1 MSVSL
6 NGITGN
12 NLDEIIKTTNENFQ
26 KLNEVE
32 FLKGDAG
39 ATLSIV
45 NRDIDDELA
54 KEIAT
59 CIVGDTEKVGYID
72 NIKEQLK
79 TYNKKWLWFYSDN
92 TPICPAVPLVFL
104 DNDVV
109 NNPENKPDYTC
120 SVVGSIDENDKV
132 VYSRTAIQPELYFDE
147 TALNGTG
154 AWCWEINGVKT
165 GIPAS
170 AANVGD
176 RTIPKFFLLKQNG
189 KDNKEFT
196 YFTVTGE
203 DVYSF
208 LKWSE
213 YYNREDTSKP
223 SAGDYAF
230 IICTNVNEDGSTVNS
245 FGMSVCNSA
254 GVEENVQPTWIPDI
268 ISENY
273 LVSFNEALMKFI
285 FRELYVMEGV
295 TDTVHKDDKKHGLQ
309 LRFNKESNASV
320 WIDTVKGTGD
330 NDNSSLYF
338 TFDPYTG
345 TTTDTDPVSNN
356 LNIVIDSTSG
366 DSNLNLYK
374 GSIEDKNRYLTAGDI
389 LVSGDYNTIYNLY
402 TAGELIPG
410 CFYEI
415 EDYTLV
421 LDPDRTDIQSGDHK
435 FNIILQAISK
445 NKFSEVAKAAPSRD
459 ENDTY
464 FDNCDLS
471 KWELKYCIENDTDRF
486 DWAYTNGQ
494 GIIYYMKDEWSNEC
508 PYDFKN
514 VRYNNEISG
523 ESDSDGIVYLEGIR
537 QADRSSYIYTF
548 CQRYNNEIYDLT
560 APQLRIGPFKSGVVH
575 DNVIK
580 PYFIE
585 YVEGGYNTFVHTKQI
600 LNNISIG
607 SFLNDSDGP
616 TTLGSF
622 AIANISY
629 KGSLVSEAT
638 NCTIKSI
645 SSNVSIDNIYRSEN
659 ISYTNNIFENTY
671 NVRISSLNFSH
682 NNISNSKYLYI
693 TGFEVCSN
701 NIEYSNHIYFNLLR
715 KETNQSDV
723 IFNEIFFTKL
733 LNNRNTTEVKCNS
746 NNISNSEHVV
756 LINSNNNIIEG
767 RSRSYYP
774 GTYYADIYETFNS
787 SHLGITENE
796 HLFSVSLITSD
807 NNVIKECHKDHK
819 NPIPEIPYSVELTYS
834 SNNFI
839 GKNSTL
845 IYMSYARENSIGEY
859 CYNIILDNASVIFRE
874 VGGFNMDVYI
884 ERNNIGNYVTD
895 LSLKGFLSSVGGA
908 FLTNI
913 KKFTIN
919 RLDSV
924 DEEFSFYNKYYNL
937 TKYSTSSSTQI
948 TNSDTIFI
956 LDSVLSVDGKYY
968 RYTTGTN
975 LATKLLS

>member
-6 NGITGN
+6 DGITGN
-12 NLDEIIKTTNENFQ
+12 NLEEIINVTNKNFQ

-120 SVVGSIDENDKV
+120 SVVGSIDEDDKV

-170 AANVGD
+170 AANAED
-176 RTIPKFFLLKQNG
+176 RTIPQFFLLKQE
-189 KDNKEFT
+189 KEGSENIT
-196 YFTVTGE
+196 YFTVKNKDSYE
-203 DVYSF
+203 F
-208 LKWSE
+208 LPWSE
-213 YYNREDTSKP
+213 YYTKTDVNKP
-223 SAGDYAF
+223 SAEDYAF
-230 IICTNVNEDGSTVNS
+230 IIRTNKNEDGSTVNS
-245 FGMSVCNSA
+245 LGMSVCSSA
-254 GVEENVQPTWIPDI
+254 GAGENIPPTWVPSVFDE
-268 ISENY
+268 SY
-273 LVSFNEALMKFI
+273 LVSFDKALMKFI
-285 FRELYVMEGV
+285 FGELYVMEGV
-295 TDTVHKDDKKHGLQ
+295 TDTGHESNKKHGLR
-309 LRFNKESNASV
+309 LKFKDGGDASV
-320 WIDTVKGTGD
+320 YIDTVRGTGD

-338 TFDPYTG
+338 IFDPYETADG
-345 TTTDTDPVSNN
+345 NSPVSSN
-356 LNIVIDSTSG
+356 LNIVIDSTSE
-366 DSNLNLYK
+366 DSNLNFYK
-374 GSIEDKNRYLTAGDI
+374 GSIEDKNRYITAGEI
-389 LVSGDYNTIYNLY
+389 LVSGSYSTIYNLY
-402 TAGELIPG
+402 KAGKLIPG

-421 LDPDRTDIQSGDHK
+421 LDPDRTDIKSGDHK

-445 NKFSEVAKAAPSRD
+445 NKFSEVAKAALSKD

-464 FDNCDLS
+464 FNNCDLS

-486 DWAYTNGQ
+486 DWVYNRGQ
-494 GIIYYMKDEWSNEC
+494 GVIYYMKDEWNNEC

-523 ESDSDGIVYLEGIR
+523 ESESDGIVYLEGNR

-548 CQRYNNEIYDLT
+548 CQRYENEIYDLT
-560 APQLRIGPFKSGVVH
+560 VPQLRVGPFKSGVVH

-616 TTLGSF
+616 TTLDSF

-629 KGSLVSEAT
+629 KGTLVSVAT
-638 NCTIKSI
+638 NCTIKGI
-645 SSNVSIDNIYRSEN
+645 SSSVSIEGIYRSEN

-733 LNNRNTTEVKCNS
+733 LNNRNTTKVKCNS

-756 LINSNNNIIEG
+756 LINSNNNIIES

-774 GTYYADIYETFNS
+774 NTQYTDIYKTFNH

-796 HLFSVSLITSD
+796 HLFSVSLIASD

-819 NPIPEIPYSVELTYS
+819 NSIPEIPYSVELTYS

-874 VGGFNMDVYI
+874 VGGFNMNTYI

-895 LSLKGFLSSVGGA
+895 LSLKGFLSSVDGT

-913 KKFTIN
+913 KRFTIN

-924 DEEFSFYNKYYNL
+924 DEEFSFYNKFYNL
-937 TKYSTSSSTQI
+937 TKYSASSNTQR

-956 LDSVLSVDGKYY
+956 FDSILSTDGRFY

>member
-6 NGITGN
+6 DNITGN
-12 NLDEIIKTTNENFQ
+12 NLEEIINVTNKNFQ

-79 TYNKKWLWFYSDN
+79 TYNKKWLWFYSSD

-203 DVYSF
+203 DAYSF

-245 FGMSVCNSA
+245 LGMSVCSSA
-254 GVEENVQPTWIPDI
+254 GVEEDVQPTWIPDI

-295 TDTVHKDDKKHGLQ
+295 TDTEHEDDKKHGLQ

-345 TTTDTDPVSNN
+345 TTTDTVPVSNN
-356 LNIVIDSTSG
+356 LNIVIDSTSE
-366 DSNLNLYK
+366 DSNLNFYK
-374 GSIEDKNRYLTAGDI
+374 GSIEDKNRYITAGDI
-389 LVSGDYNTIYNLY
+389 LVSGSYSTIYNLY
-402 TAGELIPG
+402 KAGKLIPG

-421 LDPDRTDIQSGDHK
+421 LDPDRTDIKSGDHK

-445 NKFSEVAKAAPSRD
+445 NKFSEVAKAAPSKD
-459 ENDTY
+459 ESDTY

-471 KWELKYCIENDTDRF
+471 KWELKYCIENDTERF
-486 DWAYTNGQ
+486 DWAYNRGQ

-548 CQRYNNEIYDLT
+548 CQRYENEIYDLT

-585 YVEGGYNTFVHTKQI
+585 YVEGGYNTFVYTKQI

-622 AIANISY
+622 AIANIAY

-638 NCTIKSI
+638 NCTIGSI
-645 SSNVSIDNIYRSEN
+645 NSSVSIDNIYRSEN

-746 NNISNSEHVV
+746 NNISNSEQVV

-767 RSRSYYP
+767 RSRSYHPDTQYV
-774 GTYYADIYETFNS
+774 DIYKTFNN

-807 NNVIKECHKDHK
+807 SNVIKECHKDHK
-819 NPIPEIPYSVELTYS
+819 NSIPEIPYSVELTYS

-874 VGGFNMDVYI
+874 VGGFNMNAYI

-895 LSLKGFLSSVGGA
+895 LSLKGFLSSVDGT

-913 KKFTIN
+913 KRFTIN

-924 DEEFSFYNKYYNL
+924 DEEFSFYNKLYNL
-937 TKYSTSSSTQI
+937 TKYSASSNTQR

-956 LDSVLSVDGKYY
+956 FDSILSTDGKFY

-975 LATKLLS
+975 LVTKLLS

>member
-1 MSVSL
+1 MSVRL
-6 NGITGN
+6 DGITGN
-12 NLDEIIKTTNENFQ
+12 NLEEIINTTNKNFQ
-26 KLNEVE
+26 KLSEVE
-32 FLKGDAG
+32 FLRGDAG

-45 NRDIDDELA
+45 NRDINDELA

-59 CIVGDTEKVGYID
+59 CIVGDTEKVEYID

-79 TYNKKWLWFYSDN
+79 VYNKKWLWFYSSD

-120 SVVGSIDENDKV
+120 SVVGSIDEDDKV

-147 TALNGTG
+147 TALEGTG

-170 AANVGD
+170 AANAED
-176 RTIPKFFLLKQNG
+176 RTIPQFFLLKQE
-189 KDNKEFT
+189 KEGSENIT
-196 YFTVTGE
+196 YFTVKDENSYG
-203 DVYSF
+203 F
-208 LKWSE
+208 IPWSE
-213 YYNREDTSKP
+213 YYTKTGVGKP
-223 SAGDYAF
+223 SSGDYAF
-230 IICTNVNEDGSTVNS
+230 IIRTNKNEDGSTVNS
-245 FGMSVCNSA
+245 LGMSICSSA
-254 GVEENVQPTWIPDI
+254 GAGENIPPTWVPSVFDE
-268 ISENY
+268 SY
-273 LVSFNEALMKFI
+273 LVSFDKALMKFI
-285 FRELYVMEGV
+285 FGELYVMEGV
-295 TDTVHKDDKKHGLQ
+295 TDTVHKGNKKHGLR
-309 LRFNKESNASV
+309 LKFKDGGDASV
-320 WIDTVKGTGD
+320 YIDTVRGTED

-338 TFDPYTG
+338 IFDPYETADG
-345 TTTDTDPVSNN
+345 NSPVSNN

-374 GSIEDKNRYLTAGDI
+374 GSIEDKNRFITAREI
-389 LVSGDYNTIYNLY
+389 LVSGSYSTIYNLY

-421 LDPDRTDIQSGDHK
+421 LNPDRTDIKSGDHK

-445 NKFSEVAKAAPSRD
+445 NKFSEVAKAAPSKD
-459 ENDTY
+459 ESNTY
-464 FDNCDLS
+464 FSNCDLS
-471 KWELKYCIENDTDRF
+471 KWELKYCIENDIDRF
-486 DWAYTNGQ
+486 DWAYNRGQ
-494 GIIYYMKDEWSNEC
+494 GVIYYMKDEWNNEC
-508 PYDFKN
+508 SYDFKN
-514 VRYNNEISG
+514 VRYNNEIPG
-523 ESDSDGIVYLEGIR
+523 ESDSDGIVYLEGRR
-537 QADRSSYIYTF
+537 QADRSSYVYTF
-548 CQRYNNEIYDLT
+548 CQRYENEIYDLT
-560 APQLRIGPFKSGVVH
+560 VSQLRVGPFKSGVVH

-585 YVEGGYNTFVHTKQI
+585 YVEGGYNSFVHTKQI

-622 AIANISY
+622 AIANIAY
-629 KGSLVSEAT
+629 KGSLVSAAT

-733 LNNRNTTEVKCNS
+733 LNNRITTEVKCNS

-767 RSRSYYP
+767 RSRSYHP
-774 GTYYADIYETFNS
+774 DTHYADIYGTFNS

-819 NPIPEIPYSVELTYS
+819 NSMPEIPYSVELTYS

-859 CYNIILDNASVIFRE
+859 CYNIILDNASIIFRE
-874 VGGFNMDVYI
+874 VGGFNMNAYI
-884 ERNNIGNYVTD
+884 ECNNIGNYVTD
-895 LSLKGFLSSVGGA
+895 LSLKGFLSSVDGT

-937 TKYSTSSSTQI
+937 TKYSTSSNTQI

-956 LDSVLSVDGKYY
+956 LDSVLSADGKFY

>member
-6 NGITGN
+6 DNITGN
-12 NLDEIIKTTNENFQ
+12 NLEEIINTTNKNFQ
-26 KLNEVE
+26 KLSGVE

-59 CIVGDTEKVGYID
+59 CIVGDTEKVAYID

-79 TYNKKWLWFYSDN
+79 TYNKKWLWFYSSD

-120 SVVGSIDENDKV
+120 SVVGSIDEDNKV

-147 TALNGTG
+147 TALKGTG

-170 AANVGD
+170 AANAED

-189 KDNKEFT
+189 KDDKEFT

-203 DVYSF
+203 DAYEF
-208 LKWSE
+208 LKWNE

-230 IICTNVNEDGSTVNS
+230 IICTNKNEDGSVVNS
-245 FGMSVCNSA
+245 LGMSVCRSA
-254 GVEENVQPTWIPDI
+254 GVEEDVQPTWIPDI

-295 TDTVHKDDKKHGLQ
+295 TDTEHENDKKHGLQ

-338 TFDPYTG
+338 TFDPYETADG
-345 TTTDTDPVSNN
+345 NSPVSNN

-374 GSIEDKNRYLTAGDI
+374 GSIEDKNRYITARDI
-389 LVSGDYNTIYNLY
+389 LVSGSYSTIYNLY
-402 TAGELIPG
+402 KDEKLIPG

-421 LDPDRTDIQSGDHK
+421 LDPDRTDIKSGDHK

-445 NKFSEVAKAAPSRD
+445 NKFSEVVKAAPSKD

-464 FDNCDLS
+464 FNNCDLS
-471 KWELKYCIENDTDRF
+471 KWELKYCIKNDTERF

-494 GIIYYMKDEWSNEC
+494 GVIYYMKDEWSNEC

-523 ESDSDGIVYLEGIR
+523 EPDSDGIVYLEGIR

-548 CQRYNNEIYDLT
+548 CQRYENEIYDLT
-560 APQLRIGPFKSGVVH
+560 TPQLRIGPFKSGVVH

-585 YVEGGYNTFVHTKQI
+585 YVEGGYNYFVHTKQI

-622 AIANISY
+622 AIANITY

-638 NCTIKSI
+638 NCTIKGI
-645 SSNVSIDNIYRSEN
+645 SSNVSINNIYRSEN

-733 LNNRNTTEVKCNS
+733 LNNRNTTKVKCNS

-767 RSRSYYP
+767 RSRSYHPDTQYVN
-774 GTYYADIYETFNS
+774 IYETFNN

-819 NPIPEIPYSVELTYS
+819 NSIPEIPYSVELTYS

-874 VGGFNMDVYI
+874 VSGFNKDAYI
-884 ERNNIGNYVTD
+884 ECNNIGNYVID
-895 LSLKGFLSSVGGA
+895 LSLKGFLSSVDGT

-937 TKYSTSSSTQI
+937 TKYYTSSSTQI

-956 LDSVLSVDGKYY
+956 LDSTLSVDGKYY
-968 RYTTGTN
+968 RYITGTN

>member
-12 NLDEIIKTTNENFQ
+12 NLEEIINVTNENFQ

-170 AANVGD
+170 AANAED
-176 RTIPKFFLLKQNG
+176 RTIPQFFLLKQE
-189 KDNKEFT
+189 KEGSENIT
-196 YFTVTGE
+196 YFTVKDKDSYE
-203 DVYSF
+203 F
-208 LKWSE
+208 LPWSE
-213 YYNREDTSKP
+213 YYTKTDVNKP
-223 SAGDYAF
+223 SAEDYAF
-230 IICTNVNEDGSTVNS
+230 IIRTNKNEDGSTVNS
-245 FGMSVCNSA
+245 LGMSVCSSA
-254 GVEENVQPTWIPDI
+254 GTGEDIPPTWVPSVFDE
-268 ISENY
+268 SY
-273 LVSFNEALMKFI
+273 LVSFDKALMKFI
-285 FRELYVMEGV
+285 FGELYVMEGV
-295 TDTVHKDDKKHGLQ
+295 TDTGHKGNKKHGLR
-309 LRFNKESNASV
+309 LKFKDGGDASV
-320 WIDTVKGTGD
+320 YIDTVRGTGD

-338 TFDPYTG
+338 IFDPYETADG
-345 TTTDTDPVSNN
+345 NSPVSSN
-356 LNIVIDSTSG
+356 LNIVIDSTSE
-366 DSNLNLYK
+366 DSNLNFYK
-374 GSIEDKNRYLTAGDI
+374 GSIEDKNRYITAGEI
-389 LVSGDYNTIYNLY
+389 LVSGDYDTIYNLY
-402 TAGELIPG
+402 KAGKLIPG

-421 LDPDRTDIQSGDHK
+421 LDPDRTDIKSGNHK

-445 NKFSEVAKAAPSRD
+445 NKFSEVAKAAPSKD

-464 FDNCDLS
+464 FDNCDLG

-486 DWAYTNGQ
+486 DWSYNRGQ
-494 GIIYYMKDEWSNEC
+494 GVIYYMKDEWSNEC

-523 ESDSDGIVYLEGIR
+523 ESDSDGIVYLEGRR

-548 CQRYNNEIYDLT
+548 CQRYENEIYDLT
-560 APQLRIGPFKSGVVH
+560 VPQLRIGPFKSGVVH

-585 YVEGGYNTFVHTKQI
+585 YVEGGYNSSVYTKQL

-622 AIANISY
+622 AIANIKY

-638 NCTIKSI
+638 NCTIAGI
-645 SSNVSIDNIYRSEN
+645 SSNISIDNIYRSEN
-659 ISYTNNIFENTY
+659 ISYANNIFENTY

-693 TGFEVCSN
+693 TGFKACSN

-733 LNNRNTTEVKCNS
+733 FNNRNTTEVKCNS

-767 RSRSYYP
+767 RSRSYHP
-774 GTYYADIYETFNS
+774 DTHYADIYETFNN

-819 NPIPEIPYSVELTYS
+819 NSIPEIPYSVELTYS

-859 CYNIILDNASVIFRE
+859 CYNIILDNASVIFSE
-874 VGGFNMDVYI
+874 VSGFNKDAYI
-884 ERNNIGNYVTD
+884 ECNNIGNYVTD
-895 LSLKGFLSSVGGA
+895 LSLKGFLSSVGGT